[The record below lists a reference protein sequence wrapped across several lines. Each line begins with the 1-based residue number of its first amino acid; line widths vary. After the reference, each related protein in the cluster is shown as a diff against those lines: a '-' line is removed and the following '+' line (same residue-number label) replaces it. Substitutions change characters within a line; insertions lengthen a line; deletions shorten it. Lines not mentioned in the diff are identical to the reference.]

1 MLLMAPDGAIPT
13 SPGDHFGD
21 PPDRHQIGEQMPP
34 ENLNSH
40 KENSAPVPTE
50 CPASAARPKHAKT
63 GIYVK
68 AAPGLRLRDKKVE
81 RLARKMRDVMEWL
94 QPSDMPAARAWAEL
108 EYLAGQVYAALRSY
122 GAINPRGEARRL
134 LDDYRKLR
142 LAQAIFARE
151 LGMTPAARMAIKANG
166 TRAAYD
172 LSEPET
178 ARACEISEARR
189 MPPEPPAPIDDE
201 NIDENGAR

>member
-13 SPGDHFGD
+13 NSGD
-21 PPDRHQIGEQMPP
+21 PPDRHRSTEPMPS
-34 ENLNSH
+34 ENLNSN

-50 CPASAARPKHAKT
+50 CPPSAARSKHAKT

-81 RLARKMRDVMEWL
+81 RLARKMRTVMEWL

-108 EYLAGQVYAALRSY
+108 EYLSGQVYAALRSY
-122 GAINPRGEARRL
+122 GVVNPSGEARRL

-151 LGMTPAARMAIKANG
+151 LGMTPAARMAIKANSG
-166 TRAAYD
+166 RAPYD
-172 LSEPET
+172 ARFEITEADAARVVEVAKSYAESTEP
-178 ARACEISEARR
+178 
-189 MPPEPPAPIDDE
+189 D
-201 NIDENGAR
+201 